1 MWSSHHQFQMIF
13 LSQSRLFPC
22 IIAFT
27 MILYQMT
34 LNLAWYINSYIT
46 FQIGTCPRPP
56 RFDNH
61 DEAWLCLGLA
71 AFITLSWDNI
81 AIMRALAMQ
90 WCTHRGSHHHHIPM
104 YIPTYLF
111 PLLRLMSLES
121 TFMNNT
127 NLNPEWRL
135 LRGQKPYLG
144 LVPVCS
150 LPPTWR
156 HFVHNR
162 SPWKYI
168 NLFWNSFRTFLQIY
182 TKLVIHYRNPLY
194 SFETS

>member
-1 MWSSHHQFQMIF
+1 MIF

-22 IIAFT
+22 IIAYT

-81 AIMRALAMQ
+81 TIMRALAMQ
-90 WCTHRGSHHHHIPM
+90 
-104 YIPTYLF
+104 
-111 PLLRLMSLES
+111 
-121 TFMNNT
+121 
-127 NLNPEWRL
+127 
-135 LRGQKPYLG
+135 
-144 LVPVCS
+144 
-150 LPPTWR
+150 
-156 HFVHNR
+156 
-162 SPWKYI
+162 
-168 NLFWNSFRTFLQIY
+168 
-182 TKLVIHYRNPLY
+182 
-194 SFETS
+194 

>member
-1 MWSSHHQFQMIF
+1 MWPLHPHLQMIF
-13 LSQSRLFPC
+13 LSQVRLFPC
-22 IIAFT
+22 IIAFA
-27 MILYQMT
+27 MILNQ
-34 LNLAWYINSYIT
+34 LALKLAWYRASYLA
-46 FQIGTCPRPP
+46 FQIDTCPEPP
-56 RFDNH
+56 RFD
-61 DEAWLCLGLA
+61 DQVEAWLCLGLS
-71 AFITLSWDNI
+71 AFIVLARDNI
-81 AIMRALAMQ
+81 IIMRVLDMQ
-90 WCTHRGSHHHHIPM
+90 WCTFKGHITHHTPM

-121 TFMNNT
+121 TYLNNT